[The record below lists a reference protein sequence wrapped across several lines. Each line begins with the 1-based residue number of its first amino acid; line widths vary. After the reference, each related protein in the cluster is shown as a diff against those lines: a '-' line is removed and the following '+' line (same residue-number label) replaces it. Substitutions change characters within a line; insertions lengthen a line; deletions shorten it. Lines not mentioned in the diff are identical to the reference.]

1 MWVCYSVAI
10 DGPAGSGKSTVAK
23 MISKELD
30 IIYLDTGAMYRAVT
44 LKVLSENVDFNDIS
58 SIKGIVDSISIDFK
72 GNSIY
77 LDGKDVSEDIR
88 STIVTNNVS
97 DIAKLDY
104 VRTKMV
110 ALQQKI
116 ASGNNIIM
124 DGRDIGTIVL
134 PDAELKVFLTA
145 SIEERAR
152 RRFDELVNKGKD
164 VDMEV
169 LKDEIARRD
178 KIDSERSN
186 SPLVQAD
193 DAILL
198 DTSSMN
204 INDVI
209 NFILGKLKDRDLI

>member
-1 MWVCYSVAI
+1 MCYSVAI

>member
-1 MWVCYSVAI
+1 VCYSVAI

>member
-1 MWVCYSVAI
+1 MCYSVAI

-23 MISKELD
+23 MISKELN

-44 LKVLSENVDFNDIS
+44 LKVLNENISFNDID
-58 SIKGIVDSISIDFK
+58 SIKGIVDKITIDFK
-72 GNSIY
+72 GNNIY
-77 LDGKDVSEDIR
+77 LDGRDVSEDIR

-116 ASGNNIIM
+116 ASGNDIIM

-134 PDAELKVFLTA
+134 PNAELKVFLTA

-152 RRFDELVNKGKD
+152 RRYEELVSKGKE
-164 VDMEV
+164 VDIDI
-169 LKDEIARRD
+169 LKEEIARRD

-186 SPLVQAD
+186 SPLVQAK

-209 NFILGKLKDRDLI
+209 NFILGKLKDRELI